1 MTVTVTSNLREPAEA
16 GVARTGADAGAD
28 PGAGGRAAYDRTRR
42 RASAQALLLALPL
55 LLFLLATF
63 IAPIAIL
70 LSRSVV
76 NHEVPANLPALSQ
89 ALNAWNGEGVPDERT
104 FALLAADMRRAS
116 QEGQLGPVARRMN
129 FYLPEFRSLLMKTAR
144 QLPETAPPAW
154 KPALIEL
161 DARWGTHDIWRY
173 LKRSAVSPTPDYLLT
188 AVDSEVTSGG
198 AIKSLPADSSVYLSA
213 FARTVWI
220 SASVTL
226 LCLVLGYPVAY
237 LLATLPPAK
246 SNRLML
252 LVIVPF
258 WTSLLVRTT
267 AWYVLLQPSGVINSL
282 LVSSGIV
289 SHPLPLLFNRTG
301 VLIGMTHILLPY
313 MILAIYSVMK
323 GVSPVYMRAAQSL
336 GAHPVT
342 AFVRIYMPQTLPGVG
357 AGCFLVFVLALGYYI
372 TPALLGGAGDEMISQ
387 LIAAQTNEQLNWG
400 LAGAL
405 SAYLVIFTAVFYF
418 VFNRLVGIDRLRF
431 G

>member
-1 MTVTVTSNLREPAEA
+1 MTVRATSDVR
-16 GVARTGADAGAD
+16 D
-28 PGAGGRAAYDRTRR
+28 PTAAPLGTDSRSAFDKSRR

-70 LSRSVV
+70 LSRSV
-76 NHEVPANLPALSQ
+76 ANRELPGSMPALSR
-89 ALNAWNGEGVPDERT
+89 ALDAWNGEDLPDERT
-104 FALLAADMRRAS
+104 YAILAADLRRAS
-116 QEGQLGPVARRMN
+116 QDEQLGTVARRLN
-129 FYLPEFRSLLMKTAR
+129 FYLPEFRSLLMRTAR
-144 QLPETAPPAW
+144 RLPDAARPAW

-161 DARWGTHDIWRY
+161 DPRWGSHEIWRI
-173 LKRSAVSPTPDYLLT
+173 LKRSAMSPTPDYLLN
-188 AVDSEVTSGG
+188 AVDAQVAPNG
-198 AIKSLPADSSVYLSA
+198 SLAFLPPDSSVYLNA
-213 FARTVWI
+213 FGRTVWI
-220 SASVTL
+220 SASVTI
-226 LCLVLGYPVAY
+226 LCLLLGYPVAY
-237 LLATLPPAK
+237 LLATLPAAS

-267 AWYVLLQPSGVINSL
+267 AWYVLLQPGGVINSL
-282 LVSSGIV
+282 LMSLGLV
-289 SHPLPLLFNRTG
+289 SHPLPLVFNRTG

-342 AFVRIYMPQTLPGVG
+342 AFIRIYMPQTLPGVG

-405 SAYLVIFTAVFYF
+405 SAYLVIFTALFYF

>member
-1 MTVTVTSNLREPAEA
+1 MTSNLREPAEA

-104 FALLAADMRRAS
+104 FALLAADMRRTS

>member
-1 MTVTVTSNLREPAEA
+1 VTVTVTSNLREPAETSL
-16 GVARTGADAGAD
+16 GSSSGAD
-28 PGAGGRAAYDRTRR
+28 GRAAYEKTRR
-42 RASAQALLLALPL
+42 RASARALLLALPL

-76 NHEVPANLPALSQ
+76 NHEVPGNLPALSH
-89 ALNAWNGEGVPDERT
+89 ALNAWNGEGLPDERT
-104 FALLAADMRRAS
+104 YALLAADLRRAS
-116 QEGQLGPVARRMN
+116 QEGQLGTVARRLN
-129 FYLPEFRSLLMKTAR
+129 FALPEFRSLLMRTAR
-144 QLPETAPPAW
+144 QLPEAAPPAW

-161 DARWGTHDIWRY
+161 DPRWGTHDIWRI
-173 LKRSAVSPTPDYLLT
+173 LKRSATSPTPDYLLT
-188 AVDSEVTSGG
+188 AVDAEVRPNGSI
-198 AIKSLPADSSVYLSA
+198 ASLPADSSVYLSA

-220 SASVTL
+220 SASVTV
-226 LCLVLGYPVAY
+226 LCLVFGYPVAY
-237 LLATLPPAK
+237 LLATLPPAQ

-267 AWYVLLQPSGVINSL
+267 AWYVLLQPGGVINSL
-282 LVSSGIV
+282 LMSSGLV

-301 VLIGMTHILLPY
+301 VLIGMTHVLLPY

-342 AFVRIYMPQTLPGVG
+342 AFIRIYMPQTLPGVG

-387 LIAAQTNEQLNWG
+387 LIAIQTNQQLNWG